1 MVLALQLG
9 IKEGLTEMEGRIDS
23 SFTTEQR
30 DLFASGIV
38 AEIGVSAY
46 AVWHAIKYYADYNTG
61 KAFPGM
67 RTIAAKL
74 GIGVGSVSR
83 AIDSLERAKMLRVV
97 QVHSKRRGQTYIARE
112 RMSVTVGATT
122 LCTIVI
128 DYVPERLRG
137 QIKRLGESFKTGEH
151 DPEAFAEVEII
162 PGEGFTWDEQ
172 TKTLRGKVAAASMP
186 APSHASDDYHQQIGK
201 EILARIMAPKK

>member
-1 MVLALQLG
+1 
-9 IKEGLTEMEGRIDS
+9 MEGRIDS

-83 AIDSLERAKMLRVV
+83 AIESLERAKMLRVI
-97 QVHSKRRGQTYIARE
+97 QNHTKRRGQTYIARE
-112 RMSVTVGATT
+112 RMSVTVGSMT

-162 PGEGFTWDEQ
+162 PGEGFEWDEK
-172 TKTLRGKVAAASMP
+172 TKTLRGRVAATALP
-186 APSHASDDYHQQIGK
+186 APSHSADDYHTKIGR
-201 EILARIMAPKK
+201 EILARIKAPKK

>member
-1 MVLALQLG
+1 
-9 IKEGLTEMEGRIDS
+9 MEGRIDS

-74 GIGVGSVSR
+74 GISVGSVSN
-83 AIDSLERAKMLRVV
+83 AIKSLEAARMLRVV
-97 QVHSKRRGQTYIARE
+97 QSHSKRRGQTYIARE

-151 DPEAFAEVEII
+151 DPDAFAAVEII
-162 PGEGFTWDEQ
+162 PGEGFTWDEE
-172 TKTLRGKVAAASMP
+172 TKTLKGKVSAASLP
-186 APSHASDDYHQQIGK
+186 VPNHAADDYHQQIGR
-201 EILARIMAPKK
+201 EILARITKPKK

>member
-1 MVLALQLG
+1 
-9 IKEGLTEMEGRIDS
+9 MEGRIDS

-38 AEIGVSAY
+38 AEIGVTAY
-46 AVWHAIKYYADYNTG
+46 AVWHAIKFYADFNTG

-67 RTIAAKL
+67 RTVAAKL
-74 GIGVGSVSR
+74 GISTGSVSN
-83 AIDSLERAKMLRVV
+83 AIKSLETAKMLRVV
-97 QVHSKRRGQTYIARE
+97 QGHSKRRGQTYIARE
-112 RMSVTVGATT
+112 RMSVTVGDTT
-122 LCTIVI
+122 ICTIVI

-162 PGEGFTWDEQ
+162 PGKGFVWDEA
-172 TKTLRGKVAAASMP
+172 TKTLRGVVKAASMP
-186 APSHASDDYHQQIGK
+186 SPNHEADEYHQQIGK
-201 EILARIMAPKK
+201 QILSRIMKPKK

>member
-1 MVLALQLG
+1 
-9 IKEGLTEMEGRIDS
+9 MEGRIDS

-74 GIGVGSVSR
+74 GISVGSVSN
-83 AIDSLERAKMLRVV
+83 AIKSLEAARMLRVV
-97 QVHSKRRGQTYIARE
+97 QGHTKRRGQTYIARE

-128 DYVPERLRG
+128 DYVPEKLRG
-137 QIKRLGESFKTGEH
+137 QIKRLGESFKTGED
-151 DPEAFAEVEII
+151 DPEAFAQVEII
-162 PGEGFTWDEQ
+162 PGDGFLWDPE
-172 TKTLRGKVAAASMP
+172 TRTLKGKVATRSLP
-186 APSHASDDYHQQIGK
+186 PPSHAADDYHQQIGR
-201 EILARIMAPKK
+201 EILAKIMTPKK

>member
-1 MVLALQLG
+1 
-9 IKEGLTEMEGRIDS
+9 MEGRIDS

-38 AEIGVSAY
+38 AEIGTNAY
-46 AVWHAIKYYADYNTG
+46 AVWHGIKFYADFNTG

-67 RTIAAKL
+67 RKLGEKL
-74 GIGVGSVSR
+74 GISAPTVMR
-83 AIDSLERAKMLRVV
+83 AIDVLIKAKMLRVV
-97 QVHSKRRGQTYIARE
+97 QSHTKRRGQTYIARE
-112 RMSVTVGATT
+112 RMSVTVGSMT

-162 PGEGFTWDEQ
+162 PGDGFEWDEK
-172 TKTLRGKVAAASMP
+172 TKTLRGRVAATAIP
-186 APSHASDDYHQQIGK
+186 APSHSADDYHTQIGR
-201 EILARIMAPKK
+201 EILARITSPKK